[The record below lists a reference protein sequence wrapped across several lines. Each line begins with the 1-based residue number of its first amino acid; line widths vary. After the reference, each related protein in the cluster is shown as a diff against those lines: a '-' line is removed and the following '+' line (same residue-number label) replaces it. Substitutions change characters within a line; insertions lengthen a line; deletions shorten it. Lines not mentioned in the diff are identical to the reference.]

1 MELRQLRY
9 FVRIIETGSMG
20 SAAQDLDI
28 GVSALSQQMSRLENE
43 LAIRLLQRTSRG
55 VTPTNA
61 GLAFYSQAQLALRH
75 ADDAILAAREARLSG
90 HVSVGMAPSTASILG
105 IPFIHAMQE
114 NYADVRLHVV
124 ESLSGNL
131 ERMINTRQID
141 LAVVFQKDKILRW
154 SARPILEEQLFLIGS
169 HALLAALPDNPITP
183 EQLAGIPLIM
193 PSQGHGLRGRLDAVC
208 QEHALNVEIV
218 AEIDGL
224 ALLMRAVRDGLG
236 ATLQPGAAM
245 GYHYVAGW
253 EAPYPFFSLPVML
266 GTLGGI
272 GLLIG
277 PAGLLWL
284 NLRRSPLHGDARQK
298 PMDRGF
304 ILLLFLTSLTGL
316 ALLAGRDTSGM
327 GILLALH
334 LGVVMAL
341 FLTLPY
347 GKFAH
352 GFFRCAALLKWAV
365 EKRRGKHAGDTGN

>member
-90 HVSVGMAPSTASILG
+90 HVSVGMAPSTAFILG

-169 HALLAALPDNPITP
+169 HALLAELPDNPITP

-236 ATLQPGAAM
+236 ATLQPGAAISHLDNDALRVI
-245 GYHYVAGW
+245 GVHNPVLSR
-253 EAPYPFFSLPVML
+253 PNFLVSLSDDEL
-266 GTLGGI
+266 T
-272 GLLIG
+272 
-277 PAGLLWL
+277 PAGLAARVVLTKVMRQL
-284 NLRRSPLHGDARQK
+284 VDAGEW
-298 PMDRGF
+298 PG
-304 ILLLFLTSLTGL
+304 
-316 ALLAGRDTSGM
+316 A
-327 GILLALH
+327 
-334 LGVVMAL
+334 
-341 FLTLPY
+341 TLY
-347 GKFAH
+347 AY
-352 GFFRCAALLKWAV
+352 
-365 EKRRGKHAGDTGN
+365 

>member
-90 HVSVGMAPSTASILG
+90 HVSVGMAPSTSSILG

-236 ATLQPGAAM
+236 ATLQPGAAISHLDNDALRVI
-245 GYHYVAGW
+245 GVHNPVLSR
-253 EAPYPFFSLPVML
+253 PNFLVSLSDDEL
-266 GTLGGI
+266 T
-272 GLLIG
+272 
-277 PAGLLWL
+277 PAGLAARVVLTKVMRQL
-284 NLRRSPLHGDARQK
+284 VDAGEW
-298 PMDRGF
+298 PG
-304 ILLLFLTSLTGL
+304 
-316 ALLAGRDTSGM
+316 A
-327 GILLALH
+327 
-334 LGVVMAL
+334 
-341 FLTLPY
+341 TLY
-347 GKFAH
+347 AY
-352 GFFRCAALLKWAV
+352 
-365 EKRRGKHAGDTGN
+365 

>member
-218 AEIDGL
+218 AKIDGL

-236 ATLQPGAAM
+236 ATLQPGAAISHLDNDALRVI
-245 GYHYVAGW
+245 GVHNPVLSR
-253 EAPYPFFSLPVML
+253 PNFLVSLSDDEL
-266 GTLGGI
+266 T
-272 GLLIG
+272 
-277 PAGLLWL
+277 PAGLAARVVLTKVMRQL
-284 NLRRSPLHGDARQK
+284 VDAGEW
-298 PMDRGF
+298 PG
-304 ILLLFLTSLTGL
+304 
-316 ALLAGRDTSGM
+316 A
-327 GILLALH
+327 
-334 LGVVMAL
+334 
-341 FLTLPY
+341 TLY
-347 GKFAH
+347 AY
-352 GFFRCAALLKWAV
+352 
-365 EKRRGKHAGDTGN
+365 

>member
-169 HALLAALPDNPITP
+169 HALLAALPDNPITL

-236 ATLQPGAAM
+236 ATLQPGAAISHLDNDALRVI
-245 GYHYVAGW
+245 GVHNPVLSR
-253 EAPYPFFSLPVML
+253 PNFLVSLSDDEL
-266 GTLGGI
+266 T
-272 GLLIG
+272 
-277 PAGLLWL
+277 PAGLAARVVLTKVMRQL
-284 NLRRSPLHGDARQK
+284 VDAGEW
-298 PMDRGF
+298 PG
-304 ILLLFLTSLTGL
+304 
-316 ALLAGRDTSGM
+316 A
-327 GILLALH
+327 
-334 LGVVMAL
+334 
-341 FLTLPY
+341 TLY
-347 GKFAH
+347 AY
-352 GFFRCAALLKWAV
+352 
-365 EKRRGKHAGDTGN
+365 

>member
-236 ATLQPGAAM
+236 ATLQPGAAISHLDNDALRVI
-245 GYHYVAGW
+245 GVHNPVLSR
-253 EAPYPFFSLPVML
+253 PNFLVSLSDDEL
-266 GTLGGI
+266 T
-272 GLLIG
+272 
-277 PAGLLWL
+277 PAGLAARVVLTKV
-284 NLRRSPLHGDARQK
+284 LRQLVDAGEW
-298 PMDRGF
+298 PG
-304 ILLLFLTSLTGL
+304 
-316 ALLAGRDTSGM
+316 A
-327 GILLALH
+327 
-334 LGVVMAL
+334 
-341 FLTLPY
+341 TLY
-347 GKFAH
+347 AY
-352 GFFRCAALLKWAV
+352 
-365 EKRRGKHAGDTGN
+365 

>member
-141 LAVVFQKDKILRW
+141 LAIVFQKDKILRW

-169 HALLAALPDNPITP
+169 HALLATLPDNPITP

-236 ATLQPGAAM
+236 ATLQPGAAISHLDNDALRVI
-245 GYHYVAGW
+245 GVHNPVLSR
-253 EAPYPFFSLPVML
+253 PNFLVSLSDDEL
-266 GTLGGI
+266 T
-272 GLLIG
+272 
-277 PAGLLWL
+277 PAGLAARVVLTKVMRQL
-284 NLRRSPLHGDARQK
+284 VDAGEW
-298 PMDRGF
+298 PG
-304 ILLLFLTSLTGL
+304 
-316 ALLAGRDTSGM
+316 A
-327 GILLALH
+327 
-334 LGVVMAL
+334 
-341 FLTLPY
+341 TLY
-347 GKFAH
+347 AY
-352 GFFRCAALLKWAV
+352 
-365 EKRRGKHAGDTGN
+365 

>member
-183 EQLAGIPLIM
+183 EQLTGIPLIM
-193 PSQGHGLRGRLDAVC
+193 PSQGHGLRGELDAVC

-236 ATLQPGAAM
+236 ATLQPGAAISHLDNDALRVI
-245 GYHYVAGW
+245 GVHNPVLSR
-253 EAPYPFFSLPVML
+253 PNFLVSLSDDEL
-266 GTLGGI
+266 T
-272 GLLIG
+272 
-277 PAGLLWL
+277 PAGLAARVVLTKVMRQL
-284 NLRRSPLHGDARQK
+284 VDAGEW
-298 PMDRGF
+298 PG
-304 ILLLFLTSLTGL
+304 
-316 ALLAGRDTSGM
+316 A
-327 GILLALH
+327 
-334 LGVVMAL
+334 
-341 FLTLPY
+341 TLY
-347 GKFAH
+347 AY
-352 GFFRCAALLKWAV
+352 
-365 EKRRGKHAGDTGN
+365 

>member
-236 ATLQPGAAM
+236 ATLQPGAAISHLDNDALRVI
-245 GYHYVAGW
+245 GVHNPVLSR
-253 EAPYPFFSLPVML
+253 PNFLVSLSDDEL
-266 GTLGGI
+266 T
-272 GLLIG
+272 
-277 PAGLLWL
+277 PAGLAARVVLTKVMRQL
-284 NLRRSPLHGDARQK
+284 VDAGEW
-298 PMDRGF
+298 PG
-304 ILLLFLTSLTGL
+304 
-316 ALLAGRDTSGM
+316 A
-327 GILLALH
+327 
-334 LGVVMAL
+334 
-341 FLTLPY
+341 TLY
-347 GKFAH
+347 
-352 GFFRCAALLKWAV
+352 
-365 EKRRGKHAGDTGN
+365 DY

>member
-20 SAAQDLDI
+20 SAAQDFDI

-169 HALLAALPDNPITP
+169 HALLTALPDNPITP

-236 ATLQPGAAM
+236 ATLQPGAAISHLDNDALRVI
-245 GYHYVAGW
+245 GVHNPVLSR
-253 EAPYPFFSLPVML
+253 PNFLVSLSDDEL
-266 GTLGGI
+266 T
-272 GLLIG
+272 
-277 PAGLLWL
+277 PAGLAARVVLTKVMRQL
-284 NLRRSPLHGDARQK
+284 VDAGEW
-298 PMDRGF
+298 P
-304 ILLLFLTSLTGL
+304 S
-316 ALLAGRDTSGM
+316 A
-327 GILLALH
+327 
-334 LGVVMAL
+334 
-341 FLTLPY
+341 TLY
-347 GKFAH
+347 AY
-352 GFFRCAALLKWAV
+352 
-365 EKRRGKHAGDTGN
+365 

>member
-90 HVSVGMAPSTASILG
+90 HVSVGIAPSTASILG

-169 HALLAALPDNPITP
+169 HALLAELPDNPITP

-236 ATLQPGAAM
+236 ATLQPGAAISHLDNDALRVI
-245 GYHYVAGW
+245 GVHNPVLSR
-253 EAPYPFFSLPVML
+253 PNFLVSLSDDEL
-266 GTLGGI
+266 T
-272 GLLIG
+272 
-277 PAGLLWL
+277 PAGLAARVVLTKVMRQL
-284 NLRRSPLHGDARQK
+284 VDAGEW
-298 PMDRGF
+298 PG
-304 ILLLFLTSLTGL
+304 
-316 ALLAGRDTSGM
+316 A
-327 GILLALH
+327 
-334 LGVVMAL
+334 
-341 FLTLPY
+341 TLY
-347 GKFAH
+347 AY
-352 GFFRCAALLKWAV
+352 
-365 EKRRGKHAGDTGN
+365 

>member
-28 GVSALSQQMSRLENE
+28 RVSALSQQMSRLENE

-236 ATLQPGAAM
+236 ATLQPGAAISHLDNDALRVI
-245 GYHYVAGW
+245 GVHNPVLSR
-253 EAPYPFFSLPVML
+253 PNFLVSLSDDEL
-266 GTLGGI
+266 T
-272 GLLIG
+272 
-277 PAGLLWL
+277 PAGLAARVVLTKVMRQL
-284 NLRRSPLHGDARQK
+284 VDAGEW
-298 PMDRGF
+298 PG
-304 ILLLFLTSLTGL
+304 
-316 ALLAGRDTSGM
+316 A
-327 GILLALH
+327 
-334 LGVVMAL
+334 
-341 FLTLPY
+341 TLY
-347 GKFAH
+347 AY
-352 GFFRCAALLKWAV
+352 
-365 EKRRGKHAGDTGN
+365 

>member
-183 EQLAGIPLIM
+183 EQLADIPLIM
-193 PSQGHGLRGRLDAVC
+193 PSQGHGLRGRLDAVY

-236 ATLQPGAAM
+236 ATLQPGAAISHLDNDALRVI
-245 GYHYVAGW
+245 GVHNPILSRPNFLV
-253 EAPYPFFSLPVML
+253 SL
-266 GTLGGI
+266 
-272 GLLIG
+272 
-277 PAGLLWL
+277 
-284 NLRRSPLHGDARQK
+284 SD
-298 PMDRGF
+298 DE
-304 ILLLFLTSLTGL
+304 LTPEGL
-316 ALLAGRDTSGM
+316 AARVVLTKVMRQLVDAGEWPG
-327 GILLALH
+327 A
-334 LGVVMAL
+334 
-341 FLTLPY
+341 TLY
-347 GKFAH
+347 AY
-352 GFFRCAALLKWAV
+352 
-365 EKRRGKHAGDTGN
+365 

>member
-75 ADDAILAAREARLSG
+75 ADDAILAAREVRLSG

-236 ATLQPGAAM
+236 ATLQPGAAISHLDNDALRVI
-245 GYHYVAGW
+245 GVHNPVLSR
-253 EAPYPFFSLPVML
+253 PNFLVSLSDDEL
-266 GTLGGI
+266 T
-272 GLLIG
+272 
-277 PAGLLWL
+277 PAGLAARVVLTKVMRQL
-284 NLRRSPLHGDARQK
+284 VDAGEW
-298 PMDRGF
+298 PG
-304 ILLLFLTSLTGL
+304 
-316 ALLAGRDTSGM
+316 A
-327 GILLALH
+327 
-334 LGVVMAL
+334 
-341 FLTLPY
+341 TLY
-347 GKFAH
+347 AY
-352 GFFRCAALLKWAV
+352 
-365 EKRRGKHAGDTGN
+365 

>member
-169 HALLAALPDNPITP
+169 HALLTALPDKPITP

-208 QEHALNVEIV
+208 QEHALNIEIV

-236 ATLQPGAAM
+236 ATLQPGAAISHLNNDALRVI
-245 GYHYVAGW
+245 GVHNPVLSR
-253 EAPYPFFSLPVML
+253 PNFLVSLSDDEL
-266 GTLGGI
+266 T
-272 GLLIG
+272 
-277 PAGLLWL
+277 PAGLAARVVLTKVMHQL
-284 NLRRSPLHGDARQK
+284 VDAGEW
-298 PMDRGF
+298 PG
-304 ILLLFLTSLTGL
+304 
-316 ALLAGRDTSGM
+316 A
-327 GILLALH
+327 
-334 LGVVMAL
+334 
-341 FLTLPY
+341 TLY
-347 GKFAH
+347 AY
-352 GFFRCAALLKWAV
+352 
-365 EKRRGKHAGDTGN
+365 

>member
-141 LAVVFQKDKILRW
+141 LSIVFQKDKILRW

-236 ATLQPGAAM
+236 ATLQPGAAISHLDNDALRVI
-245 GYHYVAGW
+245 GVHNPVLSR
-253 EAPYPFFSLPVML
+253 PNFLVSLSDDEL
-266 GTLGGI
+266 T
-272 GLLIG
+272 
-277 PAGLLWL
+277 PAGLAARVVLTKVMRQL
-284 NLRRSPLHGDARQK
+284 VDAGEW
-298 PMDRGF
+298 PG
-304 ILLLFLTSLTGL
+304 
-316 ALLAGRDTSGM
+316 A
-327 GILLALH
+327 
-334 LGVVMAL
+334 
-341 FLTLPY
+341 TLY
-347 GKFAH
+347 AY
-352 GFFRCAALLKWAV
+352 
-365 EKRRGKHAGDTGN
+365 

>member
-90 HVSVGMAPSTASILG
+90 HVSIGMAPSTASILG

-169 HALLAALPDNPITP
+169 HALLAALPDNSITP

-236 ATLQPGAAM
+236 ATLQPGAAISHLDNDALRVI
-245 GYHYVAGW
+245 GVHNPVLSR
-253 EAPYPFFSLPVML
+253 PNFLVSLSDDEL
-266 GTLGGI
+266 T
-272 GLLIG
+272 
-277 PAGLLWL
+277 PAGLA
-284 NLRRSPLHGDARQK
+284 ARVV
-298 PMDRGF
+298 
-304 ILLLFLTSLTGL
+304 LTKVMRQLVN
-316 ALLAGRDTSGM
+316 AGEWPG
-327 GILLALH
+327 A
-334 LGVVMAL
+334 
-341 FLTLPY
+341 TLY
-347 GKFAH
+347 AY
-352 GFFRCAALLKWAV
+352 
-365 EKRRGKHAGDTGN
+365 

>member
-236 ATLQPGAAM
+236 ATLQPGAAISHLDNDAVRVI
-245 GYHYVAGW
+245 GVHNPVLSR
-253 EAPYPFFSLPVML
+253 PNFLVSLSDDEL
-266 GTLGGI
+266 T
-272 GLLIG
+272 
-277 PAGLLWL
+277 PAGLAARVVLTKVMRQL
-284 NLRRSPLHGDARQK
+284 VDAGEW
-298 PMDRGF
+298 PG
-304 ILLLFLTSLTGL
+304 
-316 ALLAGRDTSGM
+316 A
-327 GILLALH
+327 
-334 LGVVMAL
+334 
-341 FLTLPY
+341 TLY
-347 GKFAH
+347 AY
-352 GFFRCAALLKWAV
+352 
-365 EKRRGKHAGDTGN
+365 

>member
-183 EQLAGIPLIM
+183 EQLADIPLIM
-193 PSQGHGLRGRLDAVC
+193 PSQGHGLRGKLDAVC
-208 QEHALNVEIV
+208 QEHALNVDIV

-236 ATLQPGAAM
+236 ATLQPGAAISHLDNDALRVI
-245 GYHYVAGW
+245 GVHNPILSRPNFLV
-253 EAPYPFFSLPVML
+253 SLSDDEL
-266 GTLGGI
+266 T
-272 GLLIG
+272 
-277 PAGLLWL
+277 PAGLAARVVLTKVMRQL
-284 NLRRSPLHGDARQK
+284 VDAGEW
-298 PMDRGF
+298 PG
-304 ILLLFLTSLTGL
+304 
-316 ALLAGRDTSGM
+316 A
-327 GILLALH
+327 
-334 LGVVMAL
+334 
-341 FLTLPY
+341 TLY
-347 GKFAH
+347 AY
-352 GFFRCAALLKWAV
+352 
-365 EKRRGKHAGDTGN
+365 

>member
-90 HVSVGMAPSTASILG
+90 HVSVGTAPSTASILD

-236 ATLQPGAAM
+236 ATLQPGAAISHLDNDALRVI
-245 GYHYVAGW
+245 GVHNPVLSR
-253 EAPYPFFSLPVML
+253 PNFLVSLSDDEL
-266 GTLGGI
+266 T
-272 GLLIG
+272 
-277 PAGLLWL
+277 PAGLAARVVLTKVMRQL
-284 NLRRSPLHGDARQK
+284 VDAGEW
-298 PMDRGF
+298 PG
-304 ILLLFLTSLTGL
+304 
-316 ALLAGRDTSGM
+316 A
-327 GILLALH
+327 
-334 LGVVMAL
+334 
-341 FLTLPY
+341 TLY
-347 GKFAH
+347 AY
-352 GFFRCAALLKWAV
+352 
-365 EKRRGKHAGDTGN
+365 

>member
-154 SARPILEEQLFLIGS
+154 SARPILEEQLFLIDS

-236 ATLQPGAAM
+236 ATLQPGAAISHLDNDALRVI
-245 GYHYVAGW
+245 GVHNPVLSR
-253 EAPYPFFSLPVML
+253 PNFLVSLSDDEL
-266 GTLGGI
+266 T
-272 GLLIG
+272 
-277 PAGLLWL
+277 PAGLAARVVLTKVMRQL
-284 NLRRSPLHGDARQK
+284 VDAGEW
-298 PMDRGF
+298 PG
-304 ILLLFLTSLTGL
+304 
-316 ALLAGRDTSGM
+316 A
-327 GILLALH
+327 
-334 LGVVMAL
+334 
-341 FLTLPY
+341 TLY
-347 GKFAH
+347 AY
-352 GFFRCAALLKWAV
+352 
-365 EKRRGKHAGDTGN
+365 

>member
-105 IPFIHAMQE
+105 IPFIHTMQE

-236 ATLQPGAAM
+236 ATLQPGAAISHLDNDALRVI
-245 GYHYVAGW
+245 GVHNPVLSR
-253 EAPYPFFSLPVML
+253 PNFLVSLSDDEL
-266 GTLGGI
+266 T
-272 GLLIG
+272 
-277 PAGLLWL
+277 PAGLAARVVLTKVMRQL
-284 NLRRSPLHGDARQK
+284 VDAGEW
-298 PMDRGF
+298 PG
-304 ILLLFLTSLTGL
+304 
-316 ALLAGRDTSGM
+316 A
-327 GILLALH
+327 
-334 LGVVMAL
+334 
-341 FLTLPY
+341 TLY
-347 GKFAH
+347 AY
-352 GFFRCAALLKWAV
+352 
-365 EKRRGKHAGDTGN
+365 

>member
-154 SARPILEEQLFLIGS
+154 SARPFLEEQLFLIGS

-236 ATLQPGAAM
+236 ATLQPGAAISHLDNDALRVI
-245 GYHYVAGW
+245 GVHNPVLSR
-253 EAPYPFFSLPVML
+253 PNFLVSLSDDEL
-266 GTLGGI
+266 T
-272 GLLIG
+272 
-277 PAGLLWL
+277 PAGLAARVVLTKVMRQL
-284 NLRRSPLHGDARQK
+284 VDAGEW
-298 PMDRGF
+298 PG
-304 ILLLFLTSLTGL
+304 
-316 ALLAGRDTSGM
+316 A
-327 GILLALH
+327 
-334 LGVVMAL
+334 
-341 FLTLPY
+341 TLY
-347 GKFAH
+347 AY
-352 GFFRCAALLKWAV
+352 
-365 EKRRGKHAGDTGN
+365 

>member
-28 GVSALSQQMSRLENE
+28 GVSALSQQISRLENE

-75 ADDAILAAREARLSG
+75 ADDAILAAREARPSG
-90 HVSVGMAPSTASILG
+90 HVSVGIAPSTASILG

-183 EQLAGIPLIM
+183 EQLADIPLIM

-236 ATLQPGAAM
+236 ATLQPGAAISHLDNDALRVI
-245 GYHYVAGW
+245 GVHNPILSRPNFLV
-253 EAPYPFFSLPVML
+253 SLSDDEL
-266 GTLGGI
+266 T
-272 GLLIG
+272 
-277 PAGLLWL
+277 PAGLAARVVLTKVMRQL
-284 NLRRSPLHGDARQK
+284 VDAGEW
-298 PMDRGF
+298 PG
-304 ILLLFLTSLTGL
+304 
-316 ALLAGRDTSGM
+316 A
-327 GILLALH
+327 
-334 LGVVMAL
+334 
-341 FLTLPY
+341 TLY
-347 GKFAH
+347 AY
-352 GFFRCAALLKWAV
+352 
-365 EKRRGKHAGDTGN
+365 

>member
-236 ATLQPGAAM
+236 ATLQPGGAISHLDNDALRVI
-245 GYHYVAGW
+245 GVHNPVLSR
-253 EAPYPFFSLPVML
+253 PNFLVSLSDDEL
-266 GTLGGI
+266 T
-272 GLLIG
+272 
-277 PAGLLWL
+277 PAGLAARVVLTKVMRQL
-284 NLRRSPLHGDARQK
+284 VDAGEW
-298 PMDRGF
+298 PG
-304 ILLLFLTSLTGL
+304 
-316 ALLAGRDTSGM
+316 A
-327 GILLALH
+327 
-334 LGVVMAL
+334 
-341 FLTLPY
+341 TLY
-347 GKFAH
+347 AY
-352 GFFRCAALLKWAV
+352 
-365 EKRRGKHAGDTGN
+365 

>member
-169 HALLAALPDNPITP
+169 PALLAALPDNPITP

-236 ATLQPGAAM
+236 ATLQPGAAISHLDNDALRVI
-245 GYHYVAGW
+245 GVHNPVLSR
-253 EAPYPFFSLPVML
+253 PNFLVSLSDDEL
-266 GTLGGI
+266 T
-272 GLLIG
+272 
-277 PAGLLWL
+277 PAGLAARVVLTKVMRQL
-284 NLRRSPLHGDARQK
+284 VDAGEW
-298 PMDRGF
+298 PG
-304 ILLLFLTSLTGL
+304 
-316 ALLAGRDTSGM
+316 A
-327 GILLALH
+327 
-334 LGVVMAL
+334 
-341 FLTLPY
+341 TLY
-347 GKFAH
+347 AY
-352 GFFRCAALLKWAV
+352 
-365 EKRRGKHAGDTGN
+365 

>member
-193 PSQGHGLRGRLDAVC
+193 TSQGHGLRGRLDAVC

-236 ATLQPGAAM
+236 ATLQPGAAISHLDNDALRVI
-245 GYHYVAGW
+245 GVHNPVLSR
-253 EAPYPFFSLPVML
+253 PNFLVSLSDDEL
-266 GTLGGI
+266 T
-272 GLLIG
+272 
-277 PAGLLWL
+277 PAGLAARVVLTKVMRQL
-284 NLRRSPLHGDARQK
+284 VDAGEW
-298 PMDRGF
+298 PG
-304 ILLLFLTSLTGL
+304 
-316 ALLAGRDTSGM
+316 A
-327 GILLALH
+327 
-334 LGVVMAL
+334 
-341 FLTLPY
+341 TLY
-347 GKFAH
+347 AY
-352 GFFRCAALLKWAV
+352 
-365 EKRRGKHAGDTGN
+365 

>member
-131 ERMINTRQID
+131 ERMINPRQID

-169 HALLAALPDNPITP
+169 HALLTALPDNPITP

-236 ATLQPGAAM
+236 ATLQPGAAISHLDNDALRVI
-245 GYHYVAGW
+245 GVHNPVLSR
-253 EAPYPFFSLPVML
+253 PNFLVSLSDDEL
-266 GTLGGI
+266 T
-272 GLLIG
+272 
-277 PAGLLWL
+277 PAGLAARVVLTKVMRQL
-284 NLRRSPLHGDARQK
+284 VDAGEW
-298 PMDRGF
+298 PG
-304 ILLLFLTSLTGL
+304 
-316 ALLAGRDTSGM
+316 A
-327 GILLALH
+327 
-334 LGVVMAL
+334 
-341 FLTLPY
+341 TLY
-347 GKFAH
+347 AY
-352 GFFRCAALLKWAV
+352 
-365 EKRRGKHAGDTGN
+365 

>member
-169 HALLAALPDNPITP
+169 HALLAALPDNPIIP

-236 ATLQPGAAM
+236 ATLQPGAAISHLDNDALRVI
-245 GYHYVAGW
+245 GVHNPVLSR
-253 EAPYPFFSLPVML
+253 PNFLVSLSDDEL
-266 GTLGGI
+266 T
-272 GLLIG
+272 
-277 PAGLLWL
+277 PAGLAARVVLTKVIRQL
-284 NLRRSPLHGDARQK
+284 VDAGEW
-298 PMDRGF
+298 PG
-304 ILLLFLTSLTGL
+304 
-316 ALLAGRDTSGM
+316 A
-327 GILLALH
+327 
-334 LGVVMAL
+334 
-341 FLTLPY
+341 TLY
-347 GKFAH
+347 AY
-352 GFFRCAALLKWAV
+352 
-365 EKRRGKHAGDTGN
+365 

>member
-236 ATLQPGAAM
+236 ATLQPGAAISHLDNDALRVI
-245 GYHYVAGW
+245 GVHNPVLSR
-253 EAPYPFFSLPVML
+253 PNFLVSLSDDEL
-266 GTLGGI
+266 T
-272 GLLIG
+272 
-277 PAGLLWL
+277 PAGLAARVVLTKVMRQL
-284 NLRRSPLHGDARQK
+284 VDA
-298 PMDRGF
+298 G
-304 ILLLFLTSLTGL
+304 
-316 ALLAGRDTSGM
+316 
-327 GILLALH
+327 
-334 LGVVMAL
+334 
-341 FLTLPY
+341 
-347 GKFAH
+347 
-352 GFFRCAALLKWAV
+352 
-365 EKRRGKHAGDTGN
+365 E

>member
-141 LAVVFQKDKILRW
+141 LAIVFQKDKILRW
-154 SARPILEEQLFLIGS
+154 SARPILEEQFFLIGS

-236 ATLQPGAAM
+236 ATLQPGAAISHLDNDALRVI
-245 GYHYVAGW
+245 GVHNPVLSR
-253 EAPYPFFSLPVML
+253 PNFLVSLSDDEL
-266 GTLGGI
+266 T
-272 GLLIG
+272 
-277 PAGLLWL
+277 PAGLAARVVLTKVMRQL
-284 NLRRSPLHGDARQK
+284 VDAGEW
-298 PMDRGF
+298 PG
-304 ILLLFLTSLTGL
+304 
-316 ALLAGRDTSGM
+316 A
-327 GILLALH
+327 
-334 LGVVMAL
+334 
-341 FLTLPY
+341 TLY
-347 GKFAH
+347 AY
-352 GFFRCAALLKWAV
+352 
-365 EKRRGKHAGDTGN
+365 

>member
-105 IPFIHAMQE
+105 IPFIHTMQE

-236 ATLQPGAAM
+236 ATLQPGAAISHLDNDALCVI
-245 GYHYVAGW
+245 GVHNPVLSR
-253 EAPYPFFSLPVML
+253 PNFLVSLSDDEL
-266 GTLGGI
+266 T
-272 GLLIG
+272 
-277 PAGLLWL
+277 PAGLAARVVLTKVMRQL
-284 NLRRSPLHGDARQK
+284 VDAGEW
-298 PMDRGF
+298 PG
-304 ILLLFLTSLTGL
+304 
-316 ALLAGRDTSGM
+316 A
-327 GILLALH
+327 
-334 LGVVMAL
+334 
-341 FLTLPY
+341 TLY
-347 GKFAH
+347 AY
-352 GFFRCAALLKWAV
+352 
-365 EKRRGKHAGDTGN
+365 

>member
-183 EQLAGIPLIM
+183 EQLASIPLIM

-236 ATLQPGAAM
+236 ATLQPGAAISHLDNDALRVI
-245 GYHYVAGW
+245 GVHNPVLSR
-253 EAPYPFFSLPVML
+253 PNFLVSLSDDEL
-266 GTLGGI
+266 T
-272 GLLIG
+272 
-277 PAGLLWL
+277 PAGLAARVVLTKVMRQL
-284 NLRRSPLHGDARQK
+284 VDAGEW
-298 PMDRGF
+298 PG
-304 ILLLFLTSLTGL
+304 
-316 ALLAGRDTSGM
+316 A
-327 GILLALH
+327 
-334 LGVVMAL
+334 
-341 FLTLPY
+341 TLY
-347 GKFAH
+347 AY
-352 GFFRCAALLKWAV
+352 
-365 EKRRGKHAGDTGN
+365 

>member
-236 ATLQPGAAM
+236 ATLQPGAAISHLDNDALRVI
-245 GYHYVAGW
+245 GVHNPVLSR
-253 EAPYPFFSLPVML
+253 PNFLVSLSDDEL
-266 GTLGGI
+266 T
-272 GLLIG
+272 
-277 PAGLLWL
+277 PAGLAARVVLTKVMRQL
-284 NLRRSPLHGDARQK
+284 VDAGEW
-298 PMDRGF
+298 PG
-304 ILLLFLTSLTGL
+304 
-316 ALLAGRDTSGM
+316 A
-327 GILLALH
+327 
-334 LGVVMAL
+334 
-341 FLTLPY
+341 TL
-347 GKFAH
+347 
-352 GFFRCAALLKWAV
+352 CAY
-365 EKRRGKHAGDTGN
+365 